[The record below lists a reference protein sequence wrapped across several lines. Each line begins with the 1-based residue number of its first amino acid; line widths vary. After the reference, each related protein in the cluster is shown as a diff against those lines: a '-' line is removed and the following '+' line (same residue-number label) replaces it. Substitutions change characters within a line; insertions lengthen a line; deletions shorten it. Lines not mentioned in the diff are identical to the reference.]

1 MPVSLQQLKDITANM
16 KSTRSPGDVLP
27 SSLFKQVLDSIGPSI
42 LSIINI
48 SLSSGVVPV
57 SFKHAVIQ
65 PLLKKT
71 PAYIHL
77 T

>member
-1 MPVSLQQLKDITANM
+1 M

-57 SFKHAVIQ
+57 SFKHGYSA
-65 PLLKKT
+65 PFKK
-71 PAYIHL
+71 PQLRSI
-77 T
+77 